1 MDGDMKNDTNL
12 RLVLWTE
19 SDFDPY
25 HSINAQMIEEAG
37 GTLRIVKA
45 ADEEEQMRLAAE
57 ATVFLGGW
65 IPMPR
70 SFLERLDRA
79 VGVIRT
85 GIGVDTVDQAAATE
99 LGICVGNVPDF
110 CLQEVAE
117 HTLALIFSVTRK
129 IVHADRIVRTGKWH
143 RWVAQDML
151 PMHRVSGQ
159 TLGLIGLGNI
169 GRTVA
174 VKARALGLRLVA
186 CDPFVSPELASG
198 IGVRLA
204 ELEEVLSTADVVSLH
219 VPLSPKT
226 HHLINQEA
234 LRKMKQGAILINT
247 SRGPVVDERALLD
260 ALQSG
265 KLSGAGL
272 DVLEKEPEKGPHPFF
287 DLDNVVMTC
296 HYASCSVEAYANMG
310 LQISQQ
316 ASAMLRGEFPHNLVN
331 QDVKDVPQLRLQKR
345 V

>member
-85 GIGVDTVDQAAATE
+85 GIGLDTVDQAAATE

-110 CLQEVAE
+110 CLHEVA
-117 HTLALIFSVTRK
+117 
-129 IVHADRIVRTGKWH
+129 D
-143 RWVAQDML
+143 
-151 PMHRVSGQ
+151 
-159 TLGLIGLGNI
+159 
-169 GRTVA
+169 
-174 VKARALGLRLVA
+174 
-186 CDPFVSPELASG
+186 
-198 IGVRLA
+198 
-204 ELEEVLSTADVVSLH
+204 
-219 VPLSPKT
+219 
-226 HHLINQEA
+226 
-234 LRKMKQGAILINT
+234 
-247 SRGPVVDERALLD
+247 
-260 ALQSG
+260 
-265 KLSGAGL
+265 
-272 DVLEKEPEKGPHPFF
+272 
-287 DLDNVVMTC
+287 
-296 HYASCSVEAYANMG
+296 
-310 LQISQQ
+310 
-316 ASAMLRGEFPHNLVN
+316 LRGGLPV
-331 QDVKDVPQLRLQKR
+331 
-345 V
+345 